1 MIAAGKYDQRVT
13 FQQKGVTK
21 NAIGEEVVTWSDV
34 VTLWAEVVPLRGGEF
49 YAANQTQQSVDV
61 RFRIRARTRPDQR
74 HAPAV
79 EIGSLRH
86 HGADPRHRKMAGD
99 DRDHGNQRGAQWPLM
114 ASPSRSMVS
123 TS

>member
-61 RFRIRARTRPDQR
+61 RFRIRARSGLTNDMRLLWKSAAYDITALIPGTGKWQGTT
-74 HAPAV
+74 
-79 EIGSLRH
+79 EI
-86 HGADPRHRKMAGD
+86 MAINGV
-99 DRDHGNQRGAQWPLM
+99 RNGR
-114 ASPSRSMVS
+114 
-123 TS
+123 